1 MRRIISLV
9 TAALSLAACSNLTAP
24 DNRDRSADEAKAKAA
39 LGAAAKAAS
48 TGHASGKIAG
58 N

>member
-24 DNRDRSADEAKAKAA
+24 DNRDRSADAAKAKTA
-39 LGAAAKAAS
+39 LAAAANGAN
-48 TGHASGKIAG
+48 TGRGVGKIAG